1 MTVARR
7 VAITGIG
14 LCTPLGVGTEDTWSG
29 LMEGRSAVGLI
40 SSYDPSTLHTQL
52 GAEIGEFRPR
62 DYIEHRRSLRTM
74 TRHDVLT
81 VVAAALAVR
90 DAGLELSDDPEG
102 RRAAF
107 SASGKET
114 SVPENFTDA
123 ALEARGEDGVV
134 DAARFGEI
142 AMRSVPP
149 LFFLEGLQGATLHYL
164 SEAFSLR
171 GANTYFAGTAEAGM
185 HAIGRGYRAVRRGE
199 ADVAIAGGGD
209 APVNWWNMSKIDGLG
224 LTTRRNDMGAGA
236 CRPFDRDRDGT
247 VMGEGGAFLVLE
259 ELQAARARGA
269 NVYGELVGYASAA
282 DVSSYLTPDPSGR
295 PIAQAIVAALREAG
309 ASAGAVGY
317 VAAHGSGTRLGDAS
331 EAAALRSALAG
342 ADRVLASSVKPATGH
357 LVAAA
362 GALNAAVAT
371 LALARGSVPPT
382 LNLEALDR
390 SCEGVDWVAREGRE
404 ADVGLA
410 LALARGL
417 EGQIVALAI
426 RGV

>member
-1 MTVARR
+1 
-7 VAITGIG
+7 
-14 LCTPLGVGTEDTWSG
+14 
-29 LMEGRSAVGLI
+29 
-40 SSYDPSTLHTQL
+40 
-52 GAEIGEFRPR
+52 
-62 DYIEHRRSLRTM
+62 M

-90 DAGLELSDDPEG
+90 DAGLEPSDDPEG

-114 SVPENFTDA
+114 SVPENFADA

-134 DAARFGEI
+134 DTARFGEI

-185 HAIGRGYRAVRRGE
+185 HAIGRGYRAIRRGE

-224 LTTRRNDMGAGA
+224 LTTRRNDLGAGA

-269 NVYGELVGYASAA
+269 NVHAELVGYAAA
-282 DVSSYLTPDPSGR
+282 SDVSSYLTPDPSGR

-309 ASAGAVGY
+309 ASGGEVGY

-390 SCEGVDWVAREGRE
+390 SCAGVDWVAREGRE